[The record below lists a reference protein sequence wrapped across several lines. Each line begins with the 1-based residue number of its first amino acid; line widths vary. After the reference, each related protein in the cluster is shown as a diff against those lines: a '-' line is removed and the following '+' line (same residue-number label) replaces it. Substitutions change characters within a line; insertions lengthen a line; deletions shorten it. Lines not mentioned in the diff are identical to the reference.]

1 MKKVILSSLFLLAT
15 TRISLA
21 GADPA
26 AQQLLIAAE
35 QQVDLFNHNAGPF
48 KLEIDFVAQVQVPTQ
63 GHVTYRWEASDRWW
77 RKVSMGL
84 FQQIDVRNGEK
95 LYTSRNA
102 PFMPVR
108 VTQLLNLLHVAENPD
123 RLEAKKQKQR
133 AERGLAITCV
143 QVQKEGKKGEMH
155 ELCVNPVS
163 GEISSDEWKTR
174 PDGSDRLEY
183 SDYLEFRGHRY
194 PGKTELF
201 ENGIKA
207 ITEQVV
213 SLSTAPLD
221 YALLVPPKGAIERRQ
236 CAGMKHP
243 VPVKTPDPL
252 YPKSA
257 SQNRLVGDTTVSM
270 TVFADGSVGEIQL
283 IGSSTHSMDDATL
296 QTLQGWKFKPAM
308 CGAEPVV
315 SDIEVVVSFRLK

>member
-1 MKKVILSSLFLLAT
+1 MKKVFLSSLFLLAT
-15 TRISLA
+15 TPILLA
-21 GADPA
+21 GVDPA
-26 AQQLLIAAE
+26 AQQLLNAAE
-35 QQVDLFNHNAGPF
+35 QQADLFNQDVGPF
-48 KLEIDFVAQVQVPTQ
+48 RLEIDFVAQVQVPTQ
-63 GHVTYRWEASDRWW
+63 GHVTFRWEASNRWW
-77 RKVSMGL
+77 RKVTMGL

-102 PFMPVR
+102 PFTPVR
-108 VTQLLNLLHVAENPD
+108 VQQLLNLLQVAENPD
-123 RLEAKKQKQR
+123 HLEAKKQKDR
-133 AERGLAITCV
+133 AEQGLAIRCV
-143 QVQKEGKKGEMH
+143 QVEEDKKVETH
-155 ELCVNPVS
+155 ELCVNPIS
-163 GEISSDEWKTR
+163 REILSDEWKTR
-174 PDGSDRLEY
+174 PDGRSRLAY

-194 PGKTELF
+194 PRKTELF

-221 YALLVPPKGAIERRQ
+221 DGLLVPPKGAIERRQ
-236 CAGMKHP
+236 CADMKHA

-283 IGSSTHSMDDATL
+283 IGSSAHSMDDATL
-296 QTLQGWKFKPAM
+296 QTLKGWKFKPAI